1 MAPSL
6 DGRLFGRRPMADEK
20 KSTFE
25 EALKKLEA
33 AVEKLE
39 EGNLPLAD
47 ALKLFE
53 DGLKAS
59 NLCRDRLEEARQR
72 VEVLVKESGGELRL
86 TDLDAGGEDSA
97 DA

>member
-1 MAPSL
+1 MA
-6 DGRLFGRRPMADEK
+6 EK
-20 KSTFE
+20 TKSTFE
-25 EALKKLEA
+25 EALKKLET

-86 TDLDAGGEDSA
+86 TDLDAAEEGSA

>member
-1 MAPSL
+1 M
-6 DGRLFGRRPMADEK
+6 
-20 KSTFE
+20 
-25 EALKKLEA
+25 
-33 AVEKLE
+33 EKLE

>member
-1 MAPSL
+1 
-6 DGRLFGRRPMADEK
+6 MADEK

>member
-1 MAPSL
+1 MAEEGP
-6 DGRLFGRRPMADEK
+6 
-20 KSTFE
+20 TFE

-53 DGLKAS
+53 EGLKAA
-59 NLCRDRLEEARQR
+59 NVCRDRLETAKQR
-72 VEVLVKESGGELRL
+72 VEVLVAESGGEFRL
-86 TDLDAGGEDSA
+86 TGLDEPVDQ
-97 DA
+97 

>member
-1 MAPSL
+1 MA
-6 DGRLFGRRPMADEK
+6 EK
-20 KSTFE
+20 TKSTFE
-25 EALKKLEA
+25 EALKKLET

-86 TDLDAGGEDSA
+86 TDLDAGGEGSA

>member
-1 MAPSL
+1 MAE
-6 DGRLFGRRPMADEK
+6 EK

-39 EGNLPLAD
+39 EGNLPLAG

-59 NLCRDRLEEARQR
+59 NICRDRLEEARQR
-72 VEVLVKESGGELRL
+72 VDVLVKESGGELRL
-86 TDLDAGGEDSA
+86 TDLDASGEGSA